1 LICSP
6 QMNIRY
12 LLVLMA
18 FLIASGRSFSP
29 VVDLLYPVE
38 LGILIFIYHVG
49 MIKPFLLG
57 R

>member
-1 LICSP
+1 
-6 QMNIRY
+6 MNIRY

-38 LGILIFIYHVG
+38 LGILILIYHVG